1 MASAFMARYSP
12 KVPTI
17 HLDELEAK
25 PQTIVAF
32 AREYPSCHLV
42 ELHRHE
48 RAQLIYATQGV
59 MRVDT
64 PVGIWVVPPMRAI
77 WVPPGIDH
85 EIRASSTLQ
94 LRTLFVRWPL
104 QRSLPDECCVIEVSS
119 LLRELILRLVT
130 LGASR
135 ELPGDTGPMIEVIF
149 EEMRR
154 VKVLPMHVP
163 LPVDARAKKVCYGIL
178 DNPADT
184 RTSAQWG
191 KSVGAS
197 SRTLERLFK
206 GEARTSFREW
216 RQQVRLLAAL
226 QRLAEYTPISVVA
239 ADLGYSSA
247 SAFTAMFKRTLG
259 CPPRDFF
266 PQEMVHE

>member
-1 MASAFMARYSP
+1 MARYSP

-25 PQTIVAF
+25 PHTIVAF
-32 AREYPSCHLV
+32 AREYPSCHLI
-42 ELHRHE
+42 ERHRHE

-85 EIRASSTLQ
+85 ELRVSSALQ

-104 QRSLPDECCVIEVSS
+104 RRSLPDECCVIEVSS
-119 LLRELILRLVT
+119 LLRELILRLVA

-135 ELPGDTGPMIEVIF
+135 EVGGASDPMIEVVF

-154 VKVLPMHVP
+154 LKVLPLHVP
-163 LPVDARAKKVCYGIL
+163 LPADARAKKVCYGIL

-197 SRTLERLFK
+197 SRTLERFFK
-206 GEARTSFREW
+206 SEAGMSFREW

-226 QRLAEYTPISVVA
+226 QRLAEYAPISVIA
-239 ADLGYSSA
+239 AELGYHSP

-259 CPPRDFF
+259 CPPRDFY
-266 PQEMVHE
+266 PQEIANE

>member
-1 MASAFMARYSP
+1 MLSPLMARYSP

-17 HLDELEAK
+17 PLDQLEAQ
-25 PQTIVAF
+25 PQMIVAF

-42 ELHRHE
+42 ERHSHE
-48 RAQLIYATQGV
+48 RAQLIYASQGV

-77 WVPPGIDH
+77 WVPPGVDH

-119 LLRELILRLVT
+119 LLRELILRLVS

-135 ELPGDTGPMIEVIF
+135 EPPGETDPMIEVVF
-149 EEMRR
+149 EEMRQ
-154 VKVLPMHVP
+154 VKVLPMHIP
-163 LPVDARAKKVCYGIL
+163 LPIDARAKKVCYGIL

-197 SRTLERLFK
+197 SRTLERFFK
-206 GEARTSFREW
+206 SEAHMSFRDW

-226 QRLAEYTPISVVA
+226 QRLAEYAPISVVA
-239 ADLGYSSA
+239 AELGYNSA

-259 CPPRDFF
+259 CPPRDFY
-266 PQEMVHE
+266 PQEMAGE